1 MVKPSKAEPPG
12 ISPRGGKFDHT
23 VLVLQGGGALGAYQA
38 GLYAGLWEAGVAPDW
53 IAGVSIGAINAA
65 LIAGNA
71 PERRVERLSQFWE
84 GVSANTLFMS
94 PPYMEPMRAM
104 LNAFSAVSSVT
115 FGVPGFFSPRVPPPM
130 MAPDGTIGAL
140 SFYDTRP
147 LKDTLLKL
155 VDFEMI
161 NRKEM
166 RLSLGSVDV
175 RSGNSVYFDNR
186 QMRLGPEHVM
196 ASGALPPGFPPV
208 EVNGALYW
216 DGGIVSNTPLW
227 YVVDEDY
234 RMNALVLQV
243 DVFSGA
249 GTMPRN
255 LRQVQER
262 VKDIQYASKTRFN
275 TTRVKEIEALRDAL
289 RRVIDK
295 LPETLRS
302 DKDVEQ
308 LAAISTRGA
317 VALLHFINRRN
328 TQSADFKDY
337 EFSRATVT
345 DLWNGGLEDARNAI
359 ASPKWNDAMGTTCG
373 IGIYD
378 MTTR

>member
-1 MVKPSKAEPPG
+1 MAKRSKAEP
-12 ISPRGGKFDHT
+12 SEASSRGGKFDHA

-38 GLYAGLWEAGVAPDW
+38 GLYAGLSEAGVAPDW

-65 LIAGNA
+65 LIAGNP

-84 GVSANTLFMS
+84 GISANTPFIP
-94 PPYMEPMRAM
+94 PPYMEQMRPM
-104 LNAFSAVSSVT
+104 LNALSAASALT
-115 FGVPGFFSPRVPPPM
+115 FGVPGFFVPRTPSPLL
-130 MAPDGTIGAL
+130 APDGSIGAL

-147 LKDTLLKL
+147 LRDTLLKL
-155 VDFEMI
+155 VDFDMI
-161 NRKEM
+161 NRKDV

-186 QMRLGPEHVM
+186 QMHLGPEHVM

-208 EVNGALYW
+208 EVNGAFYW

-249 GTMPRN
+249 GSMPQN

-295 LPETLRS
+295 LPEALHS
-302 DKDVEQ
+302 DEDVKR

-317 VALLHFINRRN
+317 VALLHFINRHN
-328 TQSADFKDY
+328 TLSSDFKDY

-359 ASPKWNDAMGTTCG
+359 ASPKWKDAMGVTSG
-373 IGIYD
+373 ISIYD
-378 MTTR
+378 MTTP

>member
-1 MVKPSKAEPPG
+1 MVKPSKAEPPH
-12 ISPRGGKFDHT
+12 ISSPGVKFDHT

-38 GLYAGLWEAGVAPDW
+38 GLYAGLAEAGVMPDW

-71 PERRVERLSQFWE
+71 PEHRVERLSAFWE
-84 GVSANTLFMS
+84 GVSANTLFMP
-94 PPYMEPMRAM
+94 PPYMEHMRPM
-104 LNAFSAVSSVT
+104 LNAFSAASSLT
-115 FGVPGFFSPRVPPPM
+115 FGLPGFFIPRTPSPL

-161 NRKEM
+161 NRKEV

-208 EVNGALYW
+208 EVDGAFYW

-234 RMNALVLQV
+234 RMSALVLQV

-255 LRQVQER
+255 LRQIQER

-295 LPETLRS
+295 LPEALRS
-302 DKDVEQ
+302 DEDVKR

-317 VALLHFINRRN
+317 VALLHFINRHN
-328 TQSADFKDY
+328 TQSSDFKDY

-345 DLWNGGLEDARNAI
+345 DLWNGGLEDARHAA
-359 ASPKWNDAMGTTCG
+359 ASQKWKDAMGTTSG

-378 MTTR
+378 MTTQ